1 MLPGSKKRPDG
12 KLGSEVWT
20 EYVKDELR
28 SIQPHLV
35 VVDML
40 TCSGFDA
47 ADALKIPVI
56 VNCPGPLNM
65 FGLMGK
71 VVLTKRNTSTCCG
84 FLCVRQTIKEGIA
97 NKAIKFFFANPNMTR
112 NLRTMCS
119 RNLVISNSFWGLE
132 EAMPVPPNMIL
143 TGPLSKRDSQGLL

>member
-12 KLGSEVWT
+12 KLGSEVWA

-28 SIQPHLV
+28 IIQPHLV

-56 VNCPGPLNM
+56 VNCPGPFSM
-65 FGLMGK
+65 IGLMGQ

-84 FLCVRQTIKEGIA
+84 FMCVR
-97 NKAIKFFFANPNMTR
+97 
-112 NLRTMCS
+112 
-119 RNLVISNSFWGLE
+119 
-132 EAMPVPPNMIL
+132 
-143 TGPLSKRDSQGLL
+143 